1 MRQDL
6 DKKKYEYALTRMEAL
21 LPLVGEDTPAN
32 NPAAIELAIM
42 SDYVIAY
49 EKEHYPI
56 S

>member
-6 DKKKYEYALTRMEAL
+6 DKTRYEYALTRVEAL
-21 LPLVGEDTPAN
+21 LPLVNDETPADD
-32 NPAAIELAIM
+32 PAAIELAIM

>member
-1 MRQDL
+1 M
-6 DKKKYEYALTRMEAL
+6 DKTRYEYALMRVEAL
-21 LPLVGEDTPAN
+21 LPLVNDETPAN
-32 NPAAIELAIM
+32 DPAGIELAIL

>member
-1 MRQDL
+1 MRQNL
-6 DKKKYEYALTRMEAL
+6 DKMRYEYALTRVEAL
-21 LPLVGEDTPAN
+21 LPLVSDETPADD
-32 NPAAIELAIM
+32 PAAIELAIM